1 MEHTANHLR
10 PSPPPALG
18 LAGYSGAGKT
28 TLLEAVIGR
37 LAAAG
42 WQVGLLKAS
51 HHDVDPDIP
60 GKDSHRLR
68 HAGAAVTQLAGPR
81 RWSLFVEP
89 APDAPPPELATAL
102 GRFAGFELDLVL
114 VEGYRE
120 AGFPRIEVHRRE
132 RGGPWLF
139 PDHPGII
146 AVACDETPPGGAPPA
161 LPLSDPDAV
170 TQFISD
176 HYPEFRRDP

>member
-1 MEHTANHLR
+1 MKRAA
-10 PSPPPALG
+10 PPLLPTLG

-28 TLLEAVIGR
+28 TLLEAVIAH

-42 WQVGLLKAS
+42 WRLGILKAS
-51 HHDVDPDIP
+51 HHDVDPDLP
-60 GKDSHRLR
+60 GKDSYRLR

-89 APDAPPPELATAL
+89 PPGESPPDLPTAL
-102 GRFAGFELDLVL
+102 ARFAGFDLDLIL

-120 AGFPRIEVHRRE
+120 ADFPRIEVHRAE

-139 PDHPGII
+139 PDHPGIM
-146 AVACDETPPGGAPPA
+146 AVACDETPPVGAPPTLA
-161 LPLSDPDAV
+161 LSDPAAV
-170 TQFISD
+170 AQFIID
-176 HYPEFRRDP
+176 HYPDLGGTHDS

>member
-1 MEHTANHLR
+1 MERA
-10 PSPPPALG
+10 SSDPPPALG

-28 TLLEAVIGR
+28 TLLEGIITR

-42 WQVGLLKAS
+42 WRLGVLKAS
-51 HHDVDPDIP
+51 HHDIDPDTP

-89 APDAPPPELATAL
+89 PAEEPPPDLSTAL
-102 GRFAGFELDLVL
+102 ARFAGFGLDLVL

-120 AGFPRIEVHRRE
+120 ASFPRIEVHRAE

-146 AVACDETPPGGAPPA
+146 ALACDEAPPAGAPPTLA
-161 LPLSDPDAV
+161 LSDPAAV
-170 TQFISD
+170 AAYIID
-176 HYPEFRRDP
+176 HYPDLGGTHDP

>member
-1 MEHTANHLR
+1 MGQTTYAGE
-10 PSPPPALG
+10 PSSPPALG
-18 LAGYSGAGKT
+18 FAGYSGAGKT
-28 TLLEAVIGR
+28 TLLEAVIIR
-37 LAAAG
+37 LAASG

-51 HHDVDPDIP
+51 HHDIDPDTP

-89 APDAPPPELATAL
+89 MADDRPPDLISAL
-102 GRFAGFELDLVL
+102 SRFDGFGLDIVL

-120 AGFPRIEVHRRE
+120 ADFPRIEIHRRA

-146 AVACDETPPGGAPPA
+146 AVACDEPPPAGAPPA
-161 LPLSDPDAV
+161 LALSDPDAV
-170 TQFISD
+170 SQFIID
-176 HYPEFRRDP
+176 HHPDFRSNP